1 MPSSDSTEGLAVVT
15 SNAHATVNSE
25 VGAAR
30 RALRVKKASEQRDEI
45 ALAEKRCGLIIAPGF
60 IPADVVARRP
70 GTP

>member
-1 MPSSDSTEGLAVVT
+1 VPSPDSTEGLAVVT

-30 RALRVKKASEQRDEI
+30 RGLRVKASEQSDEI